1 MANTFL
7 LEIIAS
13 DRVFFTGDCES
24 LVFPGM
30 DGEQGILANHER
42 TVTCVSA
49 GEVKFKIDGEWNYA
63 AISDGYA
70 EVSGDHVVIIADTVE
85 RPEEIDVKRAREA
98 KERAEEKLRQKQSI
112 MEYYHT
118 QVALNKAMNRL
129 KVNQRHF
136 K

>member
-1 MANTFL
+1 MAKTFL

-13 DRVFFTGDCES
+13 DRVFFTGQCES

-30 DGEQGILANHER
+30 DGEQGVWANHER
-42 TVTCVSA
+42 TVTCVKA
-49 GEVKFKIDGEWNYA
+49 GELKCKIDGKWQYA

-85 RPEEIDVKRAREA
+85 RPEEIDIKRAQEA
-98 KERAEEKLRQKQSI
+98 KLRAEEKMRQKQSI

-129 KVNQRHF
+129 KVNQKHF

>member
-1 MANTFL
+1 MAKTFL

-13 DRVFFTGDCES
+13 DRVFFTGQCES

-30 DGEQGILANHER
+30 DGAQGVLANHER

-49 GEVKFKIDGEWNYA
+49 GEVKAKIDGEWRYA

-70 EVSGDHVVIIADTVE
+70 EISADHVVIIADTVE
-85 RPEEIDVKRAREA
+85 RPEEIDIK
-98 KERAEEKLRQKQSI
+98 RAEEAKQRAKEKMRQKQSI

-129 KVNQRHF
+129 KVNQKHF

>member
-1 MANTFL
+1 MAKTFL

-13 DRVFFTGDCES
+13 DRVFFTGQCES

-30 DGEQGILANHER
+30 DGEQGVWANHER
-42 TVTCVSA
+42 TVTCVKA
-49 GEVKFKIDGEWNYA
+49 GELKCKIDGEWQYA

-85 RPEEIDVKRAREA
+85 RPEEIDRK
-98 KERAEEKLRQKQSI
+98 RAEEKMRQKQSI

-129 KVNQRHF
+129 KVNQKHF

>member
-1 MANTFL
+1 MAKTFL

-13 DRVFFTGDCES
+13 DRVFFTGQCES

-30 DGEQGILANHER
+30 DGEQGVWANHER
-42 TVTCVSA
+42 TVTCVKA
-49 GEVKFKIDGEWNYA
+49 GELKCKIDGEWQYA

-85 RPEEIDVKRAREA
+85 RPEEIERKRAEEA
-98 KERAEEKLRQKQSI
+98 KLRAEEKMRQKQSI

-129 KVNQRHF
+129 KVNQKHF

>member
-1 MANTFL
+1 MAKTFL

-13 DRVFFTGDCES
+13 DRVFFTGQCES
-24 LVFPGM
+24 LIFPGM
-30 DGEQGILANHER
+30 DGERGVLANHER
-42 TVTCVSA
+42 TVTCINA
-49 GEVKFKIDGEWNYA
+49 GEVKYKIDGEWYYA

-85 RPEEIDVKRAREA
+85 KPEKIDVKRAEEA
-98 KERAEEKLRQKQSI
+98 KIRAEERLRQKQSI

-129 KVNQRHF
+129 KVNQRHL

>member
-1 MANTFL
+1 MAKTFL

-13 DRVFFTGDCES
+13 DRVFFTGQCES

-30 DGEQGILANHER
+30 DGEQGVWANHER
-42 TVTCVSA
+42 TVTCVKA
-49 GEVKFKIDGEWNYA
+49 GELKCKIDGEWKYA

-70 EVSGDHVVIIADTVE
+70 EISGDHVVIIADTVE
-85 RPEEIDVKRAREA
+85 KPEEIDRK
-98 KERAEEKLRQKQSI
+98 RAEEAKLRAEERMRQKQSI

-118 QVALNKAMNRL
+118 QAALNKAMNRL
-129 KVNQRHF
+129 KVNQKHF

>member
-1 MANTFL
+1 MGKTFN

-13 DRVFFTGDCES
+13 DRVFYTGPCES
-24 LVFPGM
+24 LVFPGI
-30 DGEQGILANHER
+30 DGEQGVWANHER

-49 GEVKFKIDGEWNYA
+49 GELKYKVDGNWGYA

-70 EVSGDHVVIIADTVE
+70 EISGENVVIIADTVE
-85 RPEEIDVKRAREA
+85 RPEEIDIK
-98 KERAEEKLRQKQSI
+98 RAEEAKLRAQERLRQKQSI

-129 KVNQRHF
+129 KVNQKHF

>member
-1 MANTFL
+1 MEKTFE

-13 DRVFFTGDCES
+13 DRVFYTGPCES
-24 LVFPGM
+24 LVFPGI
-30 DGEQGILANHER
+30 DGAQGVWANHER

-49 GEVKFKIDGEWNYA
+49 GELKYKVDDQWNYA

-70 EVSGDHVVIIADTVE
+70 EITGDHVVLIADTVE
-85 RPEEIDVKRAREA
+85 RPEEIDIKRAEEA
-98 KERAEEKLRQKQSI
+98 KARAEEKMRQKQSI

-129 KVNQRHF
+129 KVNQKHF